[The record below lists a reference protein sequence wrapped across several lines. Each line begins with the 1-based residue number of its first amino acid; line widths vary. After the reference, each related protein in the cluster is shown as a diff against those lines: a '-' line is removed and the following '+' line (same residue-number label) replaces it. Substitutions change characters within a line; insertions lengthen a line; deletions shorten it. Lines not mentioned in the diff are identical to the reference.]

1 MKPLLSIFFI
11 RHIPGVVTPLGNQGG
26 HVCRQGR
33 IETDEFPCA
42 GMHEA
47 QRLGMESLARTKLE
61 TIADELLVLR
71 VDSAFANLRTAI
83 ALIIEKRMADI
94 IHMDTNLMGT
104 ARLQTALHN
113 RHITETLQ
121 NLVMSDSMLALV
133 TIRINLETET
143 VIRITADIAGNRTL
157 ILLQI
162 APDDRNILTLNGM
175 PEKLPGEVKLRLIIL
190 RDDKKTG
197 SIHVD
202 TMNQHTHTL
211 ILASGPWEMP
221 R

>member
-1 MKPLLSIFFI
+1 MKPLQSIFLI
-11 RHIPGVVTPLGNQGG
+11 RHVPGVVTPLGNQGG
-26 HVCRQGR
+26 HICRQGR

-47 QRLGMESLARTKLE
+47 QRLGVESLARTKLE

-83 ALIIEKRMADI
+83 ALIIEKRMSDI
-94 IHMDTNLMGT
+94 IHMDTNLMST
-104 ARLQTALHN
+104 ARLQTTLHY

-162 APDDRNILTLNGM
+162 APDNRNILTLNGM

-211 ILASGPWEMP
+211 ILASGP
-221 R
+221 